1 MGRERTGAR
10 KFVYVCIACLI
21 FSLAAGCAGV
31 KEKQN
36 NGTSK
41 EKTQPELSSEHNIS
55 KEKTRLE
62 LSSEQNMP
70 KEKTPF
76 ELSSKHLKPK
86 EKTPFE
92 LSSEHLLRAKK
103 LLTQGEYEET
113 IKESMKTLSLSG
125 RNSPGDEALFTIGL
139 VYVHY
144 KNPKKNFDKAIGFFE
159 RIVRDYP
166 QSQLLEQSQIW
177 IGVLNLIR
185 QSKQVDI
192 EIEEI
197 KKGLPR

>member
-10 KFVYVCIACLI
+10 KFVYLCIACLI
-21 FSLAAGCAGV
+21 FSLAAGCSGV
-31 KEKQN
+31 KEKKN
-36 NGTSK
+36 NDLTK
-41 EKTQPELSSEHNIS
+41 EKAPSELSSGQSMPKEKAPSELSPELSI
-55 KEKTRLE
+55 
-62 LSSEQNMP
+62 P

-76 ELSSKHLKPK
+76 ELSSEHLLPK

-103 LLTQGEYEET
+103 LLTKGDYEEA

-144 KNPKKNFDKAIGFFE
+144 KNPKKNFDKAAGFFE
-159 RIVRDYP
+159 RVVREYP
-166 QSQLLEQSQIW
+166 QSPLLEQSEIW
-177 IGVLNLIR
+177 IGMLNLIR
-185 QSKQVDI
+185 ESKQVDI

-197 KKGLPR
+197 KKGLLR

>member
-1 MGRERTGAR
+1 MGRERTGTR

-21 FSLAAGCAGV
+21 FSLAAGCAEV
-31 KEKQN
+31 KEKKN
-36 NGTSK
+36 NGIPK
-41 EKTQPELSSEHNIS
+41 EKTQNFI
-55 KEKTRLE
+55 
-62 LSSEQNMP
+62 P
-70 KEKTPF
+70 KEKTQ
-76 ELSSKHLKPK
+76 
-86 EKTPFE
+86 FE

-139 VYVHY
+139 VYAHY

-159 RIVRDYP
+159 RIVREYP
-166 QSQLLEQSQIW
+166 QSQLLEQSRIW
-177 IGVLNLIR
+177 IGILNLIR

-197 KKGLPR
+197 KKGLSR